1 MRGVDHIVLA
11 VQDLD
16 AARDFYS
23 SLGFTLTPTAYHP
36 FGTKNSLI
44 QLEDCFLEL
53 LAVDNES
60 KITETNEEMF
70 SFAGFNRD
78 FLKLREGASML
89 VLRSRDVET
98 DLEDFKSLGLA
109 TYPKFDFGREATLPD
124 GSKVKL
130 SFSNGYLRHP
140 LMAKTGFFVCDQ
152 LHNPSYFWQE
162 AYQTHANGA
171 SQLDAVV
178 FVSSNPSDHHE
189 FLGGFSGQR
198 VMRST
203 SAGVEMEAANAQ
215 LEVLTPAALKAFY
228 GLDLP
233 SDIPDEGGIAAL
245 CIRVDLDRAKE
256 ALSKTNIAFVPQS
269 DYLVV
274 NAKDAF
280 GCALL
285 LKAS

>member
-1 MRGVDHIVLA
+1 M
-11 VQDLD
+11 
-16 AARDFYS
+16 
-23 SLGFTLTPTAYHP
+23 
-36 FGTKNSLI
+36 
-44 QLEDCFLEL
+44 
-53 LAVDNES
+53 
-60 KITETNEEMF
+60 
-70 SFAGFNRD
+70 
-78 FLKLREGASML
+78 
-89 VLRSRDVET
+89 
-98 DLEDFKSLGLA
+98 
-109 TYPKFDFGREATLPD
+109 PD

-130 SFSNGYLRHP
+130 SFSNGFLRHP

-152 LHNPSYFWQE
+152 LHNPSHFWQE
-162 AYQTHANGA
+162 AYQTHENGA
-171 SQLDAVV
+171 SQLASVV
-178 FVSSNPSDHHE
+178 FVAENPSDHHE

-203 SAGVEMEAANAQ
+203 SAGVEMDAANTQ

-245 CIRVDLDRAKE
+245 CISVDLDRAKA
-256 ALSKTNIAFVPQS
+256 ALSKANIAFVQQS